1 MRSRLA
7 QMRRRHHRFQGGL
20 NRAPG
25 VGQEGGDASESLVRF
40 GVEHMK
46 YGTDQQ
52 RMAGLLPV
60 VPAFERAFWIDE
72 DVGDILDVAN
82 FPLALPHFQQGLAGS
97 GGPTG

>member
-7 QMRRRHHRFQGGL
+7 QMRRRHYRFQGGL

-25 VGQEGGDASESLVRF
+25 VGQEGGDARESLVRF

-46 YGTDQQ
+46 DGTDQQ

-60 VPAFERAFWIDE
+60 VPAFERAFGIDQ
-72 DVGDILDVAN
+72 DVSDILDVAN
-82 FPLALPHFQQGLAGS
+82 LPFSPSHF
-97 GGPTG
+97 